1 MYDQQVTVSAEDQSI
16 LHLLSL
22 VAVGAAGCQMDEE
35 MSRFPECPHAWH
47 RFGEKMALVCGGI
60 GGDCELW
67 LLVFC
72 SLGRAGVLCSE

>member
-35 MSRFPECPHAWH
+35 MSRFPEWLPCLAQVWGEDG
-47 RFGEKMALVCGGI
+47 FGVW
-60 GGDCELW
+60 GDWRGL
-67 LLVFC
+67 
-72 SLGRAGVLCSE
+72 